1 MINNFRKLLIPQE
14 TEYFVVNHSFIIQET
29 SASVQRFADTIGD
42 ALPGVDARVCFP
54 ELIGIENILTSILLG
69 QRSSF
74 QVKGIARFTDNNYP
88 LYFDLLA
95 IEHESE
101 QGDLSSQLLILI
113 EDTTE
118 KMVMKQSLIQRANE
132 ANLLVCALEASK
144 DYINKVISSMGDALF
159 VTTTL
164 GTIKTVNQSAQLLF
178 GYSEAEIIEQPLSM
192 IVVEEKLLYQARHH
206 YILSQKEFLRELEV
220 VCMTKTGTEIWVEFS
235 CAAIQTELKGLYD
248 FVYIGRDVT
257 ERKQQE
263 IEIRRSLAKEQ
274 ELREVKSRFFSMLA
288 HEFGNPLNTILFS
301 AQILKEYGDEITV
314 EEKEEYLEH
323 VKSASKHMAQLLDD
337 VRLLSSAEAGKLQ
350 FNPAPIDLQ
359 KFCSDLVESIKIS
372 FGKNHAICFTY
383 RRVAS
388 RGRLVNKSS
397 DDIQDWPIM
406 DKKLLRHILTNLL
419 SNGIKYSPIDS
430 NVYFE
435 LHCYNEE
442 AIFKI
447 RDEGIGI
454 PIEDQEQLFESYYRA
469 NNVGKIPGTGLGL
482 SIVKQCVDLH
492 GGQIEF
498 SSETG
503 LGTTFIVT
511 IPFYK
516 QPPINQSQVF

>member
-1 MINNFRKLLIPQE
+1 
-14 TEYFVVNHSFIIQET
+14 
-29 SASVQRFADTIGD
+29 
-42 ALPGVDARVCFP
+42 
-54 ELIGIENILTSILLG
+54 
-69 QRSSF
+69 
-74 QVKGIARFTDNNYP
+74 
-88 LYFDLLA
+88 
-95 IEHESE
+95 
-101 QGDLSSQLLILI
+101 
-113 EDTTE
+113 
-118 KMVMKQSLIQRANE
+118 
-132 ANLLVCALEASK
+132 
-144 DYINKVISSMGDALF
+144 MGDALL

-164 GTIKTVNQSAQLLF
+164 GMIKTVNQSAQLLF

-206 YILSQKEFLRELEV
+206 YIVSQKEFMRELEV
-220 VCMTKTGTEIWVEFS
+220 VCMTKTGAEIWVEFS

-274 ELREVKSRFFSMLA
+274 ELRELKARFFSMLA
-288 HEFGNPLNTILFS
+288 HEFGNPLNTVLFCT
-301 AQILKEYGDEITV
+301 QILKEYGDELTV

-350 FNPAPIDLQ
+350 FNPAPVDLN
-359 KFCSDLVESIKIS
+359 KFCTDLVESIKIS
-372 FGKNHAICFTY
+372 FGKNHAICFIY
-383 RRVAS
+383 KGVVS
-388 RGRLVNKSS
+388 RERLVNKSS
-397 DDIQDWPIM
+397 DDIQNLPTM
-406 DKKLLRHILTNLL
+406 DEKLLRHILTNLL

-430 NVYFE
+430 KVYFE
-435 LHCYNEE
+435 LHCYDEE

-447 RDEGIGI
+447 KDEGIGI

-498 SSETG
+498 SSEKD

-516 QPPINQSQVF
+516 

>member
-1 MINNFRKLLIPQE
+1 MSNIFRKLLIPQE
-14 TEYFVVNHSFIIQET
+14 TEYLLVNNNFIIQET
-29 SASVQRFADTIGD
+29 SAAVQRFADTAGD
-42 ALPGVDARVCFP
+42 ALPGVDARICFP
-54 ELIGIENILTSILLG
+54 ELIGIESILTSILLG

-74 QVKGIARFTDNNYP
+74 QVKGIARFTDNDHP

-95 IEHESE
+95 IEHENE
-101 QGDLSSQLLILI
+101 QVDRPSKLLIVI
-113 EDTTE
+113 EDATE

-132 ANLLVCALEASK
+132 ANLLIRALEASK
-144 DYINKVISSMGDALF
+144 DYINKVISSMGDALL

-164 GTIKTVNQSAQLLF
+164 GIIKTVNQSAQLLF

-206 YILSQKEFLRELEV
+206 YILSQKEFRRELEV
-220 VCMTKTGTEIWVEFS
+220 VCTTKTGAEIWVEFS
-235 CAAIQTELKGLYD
+235 CAAIQTELNGLYD
-248 FVYIGRDVT
+248 FVYIGRDIT
-257 ERKQQE
+257 ARKQQE

-301 AQILKEYGDEITV
+301 AQILKEYGDELTV

-337 VRLLSSAEAGKLQ
+337 VRLLSSAEARKLQ

-388 RGRLVNKSS
+388 RGILLDNSY
-397 DDIQDWPIM
+397 DDTQNLPAM

-430 NVYFE
+430 KVYFE
-435 LHCYNEE
+435 LDCYNEE

-469 NNVGKIPGTGLGL
+469 QNVGKIPGTGLGL

-516 QPPINQSQVF
+516 

>member
-14 TEYFVVNHSFIIQET
+14 TEYFVVNNSFIIQET
-29 SASVQRFADTIGD
+29 SASVHRFADTIAD
-42 ALPGVDARVCFP
+42 PLPGVDARVCFP
-54 ELIGIENILTSILLG
+54 ELIGIENVLTSILLG
-69 QRSSF
+69 QRTSF
-74 QVKGIARFTDNNYP
+74 QVKGIARFTDNNCP

-95 IEHESE
+95 IEHENE
-101 QGDLSSQLLILI
+101 DGDVSSQLLILI

-132 ANLLVCALEASK
+132 SNLLVSALEASK
-144 DYINKVISSMGDALF
+144 DYIDKVISSMGDALL

-164 GTIKTVNQSAQLLF
+164 GIIKTVNQSAQLLF
-178 GYSEAEIIEQPLSM
+178 GYREAEIIEQPLSM

-220 VCMTKTGTEIWVEFS
+220 VCTTKTGAEIWVEFS

-257 ERKQQE
+257 ARKQQE

-301 AQILKEYGDEITV
+301 TQILKEYGDEITV
-314 EEKEEYLEH
+314 QEKEEYLEH

-359 KFCSDLVESIKIS
+359 KFCKDLVESIKIS
-372 FGKNHAICFTY
+372 LGKNHAICFTY
-383 RRVAS
+383 KRVVS
-388 RGRLVNKSS
+388 RGRLLENYY
-397 DDIQDWPIM
+397 DDAQNLPAM

-419 SNGIKYSPIDS
+419 SNGIKYSPLDS

-442 AIFKI
+442 VIFKI

-469 NNVGKIPGTGLGL
+469 QNVGKIPGTGLGL

-516 QPPINQSQVF
+516 QQQI